1 MSDSMLANILLAA
14 LGAIG
19 LLGVAFICAVLIGRA
34 GRWMRRDK

>member
-1 MSDSMLANILLAA
+1 MTDATLANLLLAA

-19 LLGVAFICAVLIGRA
+19 LLGVVFICAVLIGRA